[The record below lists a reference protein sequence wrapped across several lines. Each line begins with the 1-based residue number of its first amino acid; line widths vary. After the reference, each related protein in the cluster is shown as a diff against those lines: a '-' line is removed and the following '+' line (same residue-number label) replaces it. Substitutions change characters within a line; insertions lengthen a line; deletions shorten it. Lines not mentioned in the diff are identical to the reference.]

1 MRDRVWGPLFCPEK
15 KTPRARSANCDVPLC
30 MCLLDAVAQSLQ
42 PRCARCAMPC
52 EWAHLGR
59 GAAKGVAARGALS
72 MPPRDMDWARPLRN
86 EGVAVPACPGW
97 LMAAARL

>member
-15 KTPRARSANCDVPLC
+15 KTQRARSANCDVPLC

-52 EWAHLGR
+52 EWAHLGS
-59 GAAKGVAARGALS
+59 GAAKGVAARGAQAC
-72 MPPRDMDWARPLRN
+72 RRAIWTGRARFAMKASRCQPVLD
-86 EGVAVPACPGW
+86 G
-97 LMAAARL
+97 